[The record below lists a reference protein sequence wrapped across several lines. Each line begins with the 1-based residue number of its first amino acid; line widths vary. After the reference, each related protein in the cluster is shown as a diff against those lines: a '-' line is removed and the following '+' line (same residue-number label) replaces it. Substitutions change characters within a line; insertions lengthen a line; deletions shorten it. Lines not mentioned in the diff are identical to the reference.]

1 MDKTLTDAL
10 ALAEHYGLTDREVA
24 TAVEAATAAH
34 RADLERPG
42 LVTVTNPGVSGQH
55 RMDPEAFE
63 VLKQSGWQL
72 VPEPEPEPE
81 PVEDKP
87 KPKPA
92 KAASK
97 KETS

>member
-24 TAVEAATAAH
+24 AAVEAATVARRDEAT
-34 RADLERPG
+34 RPG
-42 LVTVTNPGVSGQH
+42 LVTVTHPGLPDRTH
-55 RMDPEAFE
+55 RVDAEAFE

-72 VPEPEPEPE
+72 VPDPEPE

-92 KAASK
+92 KAAAK